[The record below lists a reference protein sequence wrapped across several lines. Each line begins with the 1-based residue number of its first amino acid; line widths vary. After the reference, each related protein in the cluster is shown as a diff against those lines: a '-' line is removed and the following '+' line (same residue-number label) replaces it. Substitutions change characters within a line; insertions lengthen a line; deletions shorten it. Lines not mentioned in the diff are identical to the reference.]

1 MKRLPAP
8 PRDIKSGRSARGATD
23 DGGIFIYCYCF
34 AQTDEKSGFSA
45 IPGPPLARASAGLI
59 ELRDAYASFRIARGK
74 LSRKLAVSMVTR
86 RILVET
92 VNVDSSRCNVNAFTR
107 KLPATVEPDI
117 YCYARGSFSR
127 TAPTLRPL
135 VLADK

>member
-1 MKRLPAP
+1 M
-8 PRDIKSGRSARGATD
+8 
-23 DGGIFIYCYCF
+23 
-34 AQTDEKSGFSA
+34 DEKKRAFSSYYS
-45 IPGPPLARASAGLI
+45 PPPPSPHPRERGGLI

-92 VNVDSSRCNVNAFTR
+92 VNVDSSRCNVNAFSR
-107 KLPATVEPDI
+107 KLPATVKPDI
-117 YCYARGSFSR
+117 YRYARGSFSVR
-127 TAPTLRPL
+127 APSLLSL